1 MRIFFNIINS
11 QPTLYMELTWKKLAQ
26 KSIKTSLVT

>member
-1 MRIFFNIINS
+1 MRIFINIINS
-11 QPTLYMELTWKKLAQ
+11 QPTLHMELTWKKLAQ